1 MTKMISF
8 PRKGGR
14 KKPVHFIVGFLLLMI
29 FGSYLY
35 ADQLPTFG
43 KVSEFSF
50 ADQNKQPFSNSNL
63 EGQVWIANFIFTRCQ
78 GLCPLLTGQMAV
90 LGEKLKNQNIKFIS
104 FSVDPEH
111 DTSEVLSQYA
121 MAHHVPE
128 GKWFFVTTGKN
139 QNMWDFVS
147 RSFMLGAGEATA
159 EDLAQGAEPV
169 MHSSRFVLV
178 DAKGF
183 IRGYYDSQDP
193 QKMDDLAR
201 DASSLLSL

>member
-1 MTKMISF
+1 M
-8 PRKGGR
+8 
-14 KKPVHFIVGFLLLMI
+14 KKVLIVAMLFLLPIPL
-29 FGSYLY
+29 L
-35 ADQLPTFG
+35 ATDQLPTFG

-50 ADQNKQPFSNSNL
+50 LDQNKQPFSNSNL
-63 EGQVWIANFIFTRCQ
+63 EGQIWIANFMFTRCQ
-78 GLCPLLTGQMAV
+78 GMCPLLTGQMAV
-90 LGEKLKNQNIKFIS
+90 LSEKLKDQNIKFVS

-121 MAHHVPE
+121 TAHHIPK
-128 GKWFFVTTGKN
+128 GKWFFVTTEKN

-147 RSFMLGAGEATA
+147 RSFMLGTGEATA

-193 QKMDDLAR
+193 QKMDELVKDGSFLVSGA
-201 DASSLLSL
+201 